1 MILCLQILGD
11 KERLIKRTQ
20 LKRSVYSIIGK
31 PDEEQNT
38 DQQDHDG
45 VSTFCDWY
53 QLWLDSTIR
62 QWTKGFRHFQFS
74 PYISYKSYNV
84 SSIPVLFFFSKRAE
98 KNIVITV

>member
-45 VSTFCDWY
+45 VSTFCD
-53 QLWLDSTIR
+53 
-62 QWTKGFRHFQFS
+62 
-74 PYISYKSYNV
+74 
-84 SSIPVLFFFSKRAE
+84 
-98 KNIVITV
+98 